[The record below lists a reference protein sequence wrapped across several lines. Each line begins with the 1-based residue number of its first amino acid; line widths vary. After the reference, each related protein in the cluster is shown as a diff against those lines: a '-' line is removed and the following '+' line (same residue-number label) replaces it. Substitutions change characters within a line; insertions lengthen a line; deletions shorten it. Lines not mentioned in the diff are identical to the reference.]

1 MFFIFVLTLGAM
13 PLAAQPET
21 ERHYRVELIVLR
33 HLAGKSDT
41 TPQTD
46 LRDLKAALDLFPPP
60 VEGEAAVQ
68 PEAQVPPQPTDP
80 AAPEF
85 PPEATEPQ
93 KPLAVPV
100 EEMSDTMREAW
111 RRLRGSAGF
120 RPELFRAWEQS
131 GNEPF
136 PELRIHD
143 DEILFQIEPAEPLA
157 AAQLAN
163 GQKDEHGALVFTDQT
178 LRQSPPGPDAGAASD
193 AGQETP
199 AALPEFYFR
208 IDGTANLTRTRFLHL
223 DLDIEL
229 REPLYEPLHD
239 PRIGQTGDGNTA
251 METGPEPE
259 AVEMVAA
266 THPDA
271 TPSAAPGTRTGTA
284 AEATAF
290 RIHRIDQ
297 RRQVKTEQME
307 YFDGP
312 VIGIL
317 ALVTGFDVIPEDIA
331 AGDMPAPVPEGM
343 PEGMPQDQ

>member
-1 MFFIFVLTLGAM
+1 MGYRLFFIITLMLGAL

-33 HLAGKSDT
+33 HLAGSSDS

-46 LRDLKAALDLFPPP
+46 LRDLSEVLDLYPPP
-60 VEGEAAVQ
+60 VEDQPSIQPEEQVAPEPADPTAADHPGEAAE
-68 PEAQVPPQPTDP
+68 PE
-80 AAPEF
+80 
-85 PPEATEPQ
+85 

-131 GNEPF
+131 GDEPF

-143 DEILFQIEPAEPLA
+143 DVILFQVEPGDPLA
-157 AAQLAN
+157 DVPR
-163 GQKDEHGALVFTDQT
+163 DEHGALVFTDQT
-178 LRQSPPGPDAGAASD
+178 LQQGRQALADDSAFDT
-193 AGQETP
+193 GQEAEP
-199 AALPEFYFR
+199 PLPQYYFR

-229 REPLYEPLHD
+229 REPLYD
-239 PRIGQTGDGNTA
+239 PMVPATGVENASTG
-251 METGPEPE
+251 MESATDTVG
-259 AVEMVAA
+259 MVAA
-266 THPDA
+266 PNPQAMLPT
-271 TPSAAPGTRTGTA
+271 SPGTKSGPA
-284 AEATAF
+284 ADATAF

-317 ALVTGFDVIPEDIA
+317 ALVTGFDV
-331 AGDMPAPVPEGM
+331 VPEESTAGEM
-343 PEGMPQDQ
+343 LEGLEEDPELAE